1 MSKRP
6 SGNPNGRPPKEIDK
20 ELFEKLCLIQCTEI
34 EMLEVLDVGKD
45 KLIRWCKDTYGDTFE
60 NTFKRKSSKGK
71 MSLRRKQFEI
81 AQSGN
86 TTMLI
91 WLGKQYL
98 EQTDKSETD
107 NTNNDNVTITF
118 GD

>member
-20 ELFEKLCLIQCTEI
+20 EQFEKLCSMQCTEI
-34 EMLEVLDVGKD
+34 EILDFLDVGKD
-45 KLIRWCKDTYGDTFE
+45 KLIRWCKENYGDTFE

-71 MSLRRKQFEI
+71 ISLRRKQFET
-81 AQSGN
+81 ALGGN